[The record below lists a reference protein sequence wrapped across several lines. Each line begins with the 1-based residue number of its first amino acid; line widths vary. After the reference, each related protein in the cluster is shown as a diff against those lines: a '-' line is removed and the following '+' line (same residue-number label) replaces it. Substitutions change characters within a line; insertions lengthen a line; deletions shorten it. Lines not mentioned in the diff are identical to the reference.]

1 MSGAIAQHR
10 DERAWLAERA
20 RGIGGSDV
28 AALFGM
34 HPFKTARD
42 VWLEKTG
49 RGPQREETPDMRRGR
64 RLEDI
69 AADVYTERTH
79 RRLRR
84 QPLRR
89 HPDYPM
95 ILCSIDRQI
104 IAGEWENLRWE
115 TGPCELKV
123 PRTRT
128 FYRWKRE
135 GLPDYINLQGQH
147 EAFVWGYSYT
157 GFGIYGPDDDAM
169 MHFDVPADDRV
180 SARIAEFVPEWWE
193 KYVVRDVEPPED
205 AAVPAIKLPEVEGTV
220 TKRSD
225 NRFAQ
230 LCREYDEARELEKEA
245 RELKEAAAR
254 RLVML
259 IDGKHGAYE
268 HASEPFRI
276 YYTMQAGRSQPAAT
290 LKAVQGRKP
299 LDPLTLASKL
309 HERGVPLS
317 VIEGAVQES
326 YLDIASLEVRGAPSE
341 MLRVYRLKVRE
352 EE

>member
-1 MSGAIAQHR
+1 MSGATAQHR
-10 DERAWLAERA
+10 DQRAWLAERA
-20 RGIGGSDV
+20 TGIGGSDV

-34 HPFKTARD
+34 HPFKTARE

-69 AADVYTERTH
+69 AAVVYTERTH

-104 IAGEWENLRWE
+104 IAGEWEDLRWE

-169 MHFDVPADDRV
+169 LHFDVPADDRV

-205 AAVPAIKLPEVEGTV
+205 AAVPTIKLPDVEGTI
-220 TKRSD
+220 TKRED
-225 NRFAQ
+225 RRFAL
-230 LCREYDEARELEKEA
+230 LCAEYHEARELEKEA

-254 RLVML
+254 RLIML

-268 HASEPFRI
+268 HASEPFRV
-276 YYTMQAGRSQPAAT
+276 YYSASPGRIQPSQT
-290 LKAVQGRKP
+290 LKVVQARKP
-299 LDPLTLASKL
+299 VDPVKLAAEL
-309 HERGVPLS
+309 HERGVDLHL
-317 VIEGAVQES
+317 IESAIQES
-326 YLDIASLEVRGAPSE
+326 YLDFAALEQRGAPSE
-341 MLRVYRLKVRE
+341 SLRVFRLKRE